1 MNATPADTAA
11 DGHIRQ
17 MRWRIDPQRSSV
29 EFHVRHLWGLQTV
42 KGRFERYAGTLDFD
56 ANPAIKLTIEADS
69 LTTGNARRDE
79 HLRSGDFFH
88 TSNHPEVRFESR
100 SVDLTD
106 GRLDVVG
113 ELHAAGSNVP
123 VQLLG
128 SLTPRGDEFNVDVTG
143 NADHRGLGITWNPL
157 GMIRGDTTLIV
168 KAHLVPDTQA
178 N

>member
-1 MNATPADTAA
+1 MNETPTDTAA
-11 DGHIRQ
+11 GGNIRQ

-42 KGRFERYAGTLDFD
+42 KGRFGRYAGTLDFD
-56 ANPAIKLTIEADS
+56 AQPTIKLMIEADS

-123 VQLLG
+123 VRLLG
-128 SLTPRGDEFNVDVTG
+128 SLTPAGDELDVNVTG
-143 NADHRGLGITWNPL
+143 YADHRGLGITWNPL
-157 GMIRGDTTLIV
+157 GIIRGSTTLIV
-168 KAHLVPDTQA
+168 KGRLIRDT
-178 N
+178 